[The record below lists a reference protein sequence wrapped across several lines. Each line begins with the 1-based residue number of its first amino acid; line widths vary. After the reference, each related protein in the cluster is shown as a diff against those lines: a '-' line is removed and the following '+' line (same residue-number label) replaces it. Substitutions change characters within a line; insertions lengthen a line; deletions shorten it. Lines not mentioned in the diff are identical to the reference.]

1 MKTAIVTGASSGIG
15 KAIYAH
21 LKNFRLYNQVVG
33 ISREGPDLS
42 VDFREK
48 SGLASLL
55 HILQGADVGCLVNCA
70 GILKL
75 EGEESFYEDIFR
87 VNFWTPYFLTTG
99 LYKYLKAG
107 HGVVINIASISG
119 LMADVDTP
127 IYGASKAALISLS
140 KTLAV
145 KYAPE
150 VRVNCISPGFFDTN
164 LVPEPTPQHLIDPVP
179 LKFEA
184 DPVMILPVVD
194 AILNCPYMT
203 GANIVVDGG
212 LSCKAA

>member
-1 MKTAIVTGASSGIG
+1 
-15 KAIYAH
+15 
-21 LKNFRLYNQVVG
+21 
-33 ISREGPDLS
+33 
-42 VDFREK
+42 
-48 SGLASLL
+48 
-55 HILQGADVGCLVNCA
+55 
-70 GILKL
+70 
-75 EGEESFYEDIFR
+75 
-87 VNFWTPYFLTTG
+87 
-99 LYKYLKAG
+99 
-107 HGVVINIASISG
+107 VINISSISG

-164 LVPEPTPQHLIDPVP
+164 LVPEKTPQELIDPVP
-179 LKFEA
+179 LGFEA
-184 DPVMILPVVD
+184 QPKMILPVVD

-212 LSCKAA
+212 LSCKVK